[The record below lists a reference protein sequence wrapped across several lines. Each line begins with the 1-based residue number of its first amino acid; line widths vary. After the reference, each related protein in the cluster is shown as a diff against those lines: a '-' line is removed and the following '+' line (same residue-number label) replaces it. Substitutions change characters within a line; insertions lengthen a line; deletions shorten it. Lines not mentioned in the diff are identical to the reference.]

1 MKVRI
6 MRIKLY
12 IYIMLLIIVSNYY
25 YPYCQY
31 FGVHTINM
39 YNVVLKYSKK
49 FLGLISYI
57 NSR

>member
-1 MKVRI
+1 

-25 YPYCQY
+25 YPYCHY
-31 FGVHTINM
+31 FKVYIINM
-39 YNVVLKYSKK
+39 YNVVLKYSKE
-49 FLGLISYI
+49 FLELISYI